1 MGTILIKAG
10 SFVLMIVLGYTLK
23 RIGFFKKEDFSILSK
38 IVLNITLPCAVITNF
53 STFSF
58 EPGLMLLA
66 ALGIGTNLIM
76 VAAGWLK
83 GRREGPLGK
92 GFGMLN
98 LSGYNIGCF
107 TMPYAQSF
115 LGPVGVVATC
125 IFDAGNAIMC
135 NGVTYGLASSVS
147 AGGRIDPKAVLK
159 KMFSSVT
166 FDTYAAM
173 LLLAALGLSMPAPV
187 LTFTEIVGGANSFM
201 AMLMIGVGFELR
213 LEKRYLSQIGA
224 SLLWRYALSAV
235 LAAAFYF
242 LTPFSL
248 EVRQVLAIVVFAP
261 VSTVAV
267 PYSGKIGGD
276 IGLAGAINSA
286 TIVVSL
292 TIITALLLAMGL

>member
-23 RIGFFKKEDFSILSK
+23 RVGFFKKEDFTVLSK
-38 IVLNITLPCAVITNF
+38 IVLSITLPCAVITNF
-53 STFSF
+53 SAFSF

-66 ALGIGTNLIM
+66 LFGIGANFIM
-76 VAAGWLK
+76 VGAGWLK
-83 GRREGPLGK
+83 GRREGALGK

-107 TMPYAQSF
+107 TMPYVQSF

-135 NGVTYGLASSVS
+135 NGVTYGLASTVS
-147 AGGRIDPKAVLK
+147 AGGRIEPKSVLK
-159 KMFSSVT
+159 KMLTSVT
-166 FDTYAAM
+166 FDTYVLM
-173 LLLAALGLSMPAPV
+173 LLMAAIGLSVPAPV

-201 AMLMIGVGFELR
+201 AMLMIGVGFELKF
-213 LEKRYLSQIGA
+213 EKRYLSQIGTA
-224 SLLWRYALSAV
+224 LLWRYGLSAI

-242 LTPFSL
+242 LLPFSL

-261 VSTVAV
+261 VSAVTV

-276 IGLAGAINSA
+276 VGLSGAINSA

-292 TIITALLLAMGL
+292 VIITTLLMVMGL